1 MKLFSS
7 QHSLEG
13 TSQEGT
19 LMADLSQL
27 TPGVWNVDTSHSQ
40 VGFVARHL
48 MIAKVRGQFRTFSG
62 SITVADNP
70 LESTVKA
77 NVDLDS
83 VVTGDAG
90 RDEHL
95 RSADFF
101 TVEQHPQMTFVS
113 TGVKEDGDH
122 YLLYGDLTIKGTS
135 RQVEFSLEFD
145 GVTRDPWGGTRAG
158 FTAET
163 EISRKDWGME
173 WNAALETGG
182 VVVGDKVKIQLDIEA
197 VKA

>member
-1 MKLFSS
+1 
-7 QHSLEG
+7 
-13 TSQEGT
+13 
-19 LMADLSQL
+19 MADISEL

-70 LESTVKA
+70 LESTVQA
-77 NVDLDS
+77 DVDLAS
-83 VVTGDAG
+83 VDTGDAG

-95 RSADFF
+95 RGADFF
-101 TVEQHPQMTFVS
+101 QVDQHPQMTFVS
-113 TGVKEDGDH
+113 TGIKEDDDD
-122 YLLYGDLTIKGTS
+122 YLLFGDLTINGTS

-145 GVTRDPWGGTRAG
+145 GVTGDPWGGTRAG
-158 FTAET
+158 FTAQT
-163 EISRKDWGME
+163 EINRKDWGIE

>member
-1 MKLFSS
+1 
-7 QHSLEG
+7 
-13 TSQEGT
+13 
-19 LMADLSQL
+19 MADLSNL
-27 TPGVWNVDTSHSQ
+27 TPGVWNIDTSHSQ

-70 LESTVKA
+70 LESTVHA
-77 NVDLDS
+77 DVDLSS
-83 VVTGDAG
+83 VDTGDAG

-101 TVEQHPQMTFVS
+101 HVDHHPQMTFVS
-113 TGVKEDGDH
+113 TGVKEDGDD
-122 YLLYGDLTIKGTS
+122 YLLFGDLTLNGTS

-145 GVTRDPWGGTRAG
+145 GVTGDPWGGTRAG
-158 FTAET
+158 FTAQT
-163 EISRKDWGME
+163 EINRKDWGME

>member
-1 MKLFSS
+1 
-7 QHSLEG
+7 
-13 TSQEGT
+13 
-19 LMADLSQL
+19 MADLSQL

-48 MIAKVRGQFRTFSG
+48 MIAKVRGQFRSFSG
-62 SITVADNP
+62 SITVAENP
-70 LESTVKA
+70 LESTVQA
-77 NVDLDS
+77 DVDLSS
-83 VVTGDAG
+83 VDTGDAG

-101 TVEQHPQMTFVS
+101 QVDQHPRMTFVS
-113 TGVKEDGDH
+113 TGVKEAGDD
-122 YLLYGDLTIKGTS
+122 YLLFGDLAIGGTS

-145 GVTRDPWGGTRAG
+145 GVTGDPWGGTRAG

-163 EISRKDWGME
+163 EINRKDWGIE

>member
-1 MKLFSS
+1 
-7 QHSLEG
+7 
-13 TSQEGT
+13 
-19 LMADLSQL
+19 MADLSQL
-27 TPGVWNVDTSHSQ
+27 SPGVWNVDSSHSQ

-70 LESTVKA
+70 LESTVEA
-77 NVDLDS
+77 NVDLSS
-83 VVTGDAG
+83 VDTGDAG

-101 TVEQHPQMTFVS
+101 TVEAHPEMNFVS
-113 TGVKEDGDH
+113 TGIKEDGDD
-122 YLLYGDLTIKGTS
+122 YLLFGDLEINGVS

-145 GVTRDPWGGTRAG
+145 GVTGDPWGGTRAG
-158 FTAET
+158 FTAQAD
-163 EISRKDWGME
+163 INRKDWGIE
-173 WNAALETGG
+173 WNATLETGG

-197 VKA
+197 VRA